1 MKILISAFTPFNGR
15 KSNTSLEVLKLLS
28 SHYETV
34 LLETSY
40 ERSTAQLKDIINE
53 TNPDFVIMLG
63 ESGKCDDLVI
73 EKLAI
78 NFAHS
83 TIPDNDG
90 KLLKHKKIFKDGPDL
105 IETKL
110 DLTIFNDQF
119 KVSYHAGT
127 YVCNY
132 LYFQILHEYQTR
144 PLKSLF
150 IHLSTKNDPRTYEGK
165 IVNIVGLIKQQY
177 I

>member
-90 KLLKHKKIFKDGPDL
+90 KLLKMV
-105 IETKL
+105 
-110 DLTIFNDQF
+110 LT
-119 KVSYHAGT
+119 
-127 YVCNY
+127 
-132 LYFQILHEYQTR
+132 
-144 PLKSLF
+144 
-150 IHLSTKNDPRTYEGK
+150 
-165 IVNIVGLIKQQY
+165 
-177 I
+177 